1 MKKKIL
7 ITGSQGYIAKNIAK
21 KLQNK
26 NIIVHGIGRGEWKK
40 KDYFEWG
47 YKNQINGNIN
57 LKNLSKFNTKFDYII
72 HCAGSGTVGLS
83 NNIDFK
89 NNVESTKL
97 LLEYVKKN
105 QDNVKII
112 FLSSYSV
119 YGNNYK
125 KPISERTKPN
135 PKSRYAINKKK
146 AEDICVKFSK
156 KFNFDLMILRI
167 ASLYGN
173 GLRKQLLYDACLKF
187 TKGVNVFYGTGKEKR
202 DFIHITD
209 LVNIIANF
217 CLKGFSNINIINCG
231 SGKGRKINAVL
242 KLISKNLNKK
252 IEISFDKKKLNTN
265 PTTLISNI
273 KKLKKLRIYPKKKFE
288 IGIKEYV
295 NWYKKNI

>member
-119 YGNNYK
+119 YGNNYNTK
-125 KPISERTKPN
+125 DGTCIRDYIHISDLSKIHLKLLN
-135 PKSRYAINKKK
+135 LI
-146 AEDICVKFSK
+146 SK
-156 KFNFDLMILRI
+156 KNK
-167 ASLYGN
+167 SY
-173 GLRKQLLYDACLKF
+173 
-187 TKGVNVFYGTGKEKR
+187 T
-202 DFIHITD
+202 
-209 LVNIIANF
+209 
-217 CLKGFSNINIINCG
+217 INCG
-231 SGKGRKINAVL
+231 YGIGYSVFDIIKNFEKELKIKVKINILPKRPGDV
-242 KLISKNLNKK
+242 S
-252 IEISFDKKKLNTN
+252 EIFS
-265 PTTLISNI
+265 SNQ
-273 KKLKKLRIYPKKKFE
+273 KLKKLIKINEKNKLKKIILSSVEWERYLLKH
-288 IGIKEYV
+288 
-295 NWYKKNI
+295 